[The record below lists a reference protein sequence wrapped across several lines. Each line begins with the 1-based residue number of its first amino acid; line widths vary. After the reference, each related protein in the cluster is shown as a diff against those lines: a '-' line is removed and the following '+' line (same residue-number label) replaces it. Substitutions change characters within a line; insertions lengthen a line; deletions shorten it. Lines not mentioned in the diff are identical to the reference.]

1 MRTAADRLI
10 VAFDMPT
17 LRQALAVGRQLRA
30 AARYAKIGSILF
42 TAAGP
47 EAIAKFKALGFEVFL
62 DLKFHDI
69 PSTVEKSC
77 RAAAAHGVS
86 LLTVHASGQVEVLE
100 AAAAG
105 ARAGARASTTPRP
118 RVLGV
123 TVLTSVGAGS
133 QAHVTRRVMQLA
145 LQAKRAKVDGIVA
158 SPHEAAA
165 VRRRIGRPFLI
176 VCPGIRPAAAAA
188 GDQRRVATPSAAIA
202 NGADFLVVGRPITDA
217 PNPRAAAQ
225 RILDE
230 MKESTPWR

>member
-17 LRQALAVGRQLRA
+17 LREALAVGRQLRH

-47 EAIAKFKALGFEVFL
+47 EAIAKFKALGFDIFL

-86 LLTVHASGQVEVLE
+86 LLTVHASGQAQMLQ

-105 ARAGARASTTPRP
+105 ARAGARSGSARP

-123 TVLTSVGAGS
+123 TVLTSIGGGGAGIS
-133 QAHVTRRVMQLA
+133 RKAVELA
-145 LQAKRAKVDGIVA
+145 LQARRSGVDGVVA

-165 VRRRIGRPFLI
+165 IRRKVGNRFLI
-176 VCPGIRPAAAAA
+176 VCPGIRLVDEAKA
-188 GDQRRVATPSAAIA
+188 DQRRVATPASALAA
-202 NGADFLVVGRPITDA
+202 GADFLVVGRPITEA
-217 PNPRAAAQ
+217 PKPREAAQ
-225 RILDE
+225 RILKDME
-230 MKESTPWR
+230 DGRWR